1 MKKLVSNQISPNF
14 TFADSLY
21 AMKQI
26 FVANSQKKSAY
37 YNILFTRYFDTEN
50 FFLTNAVR
58 TGLAKI
64 IEVVNPSKKKKIG
77 IPAFICAV
85 VATPFLKEGYEIEW
99 LDTDNNGVI
108 SLEEFKKKAD
118 QLSVIVVPHVFGQ
131 KAPLKEIYEIAKKK
145 NILVIEDC
153 AHLFKV
159 RTQSSQSSN
168 LDNNSKFYCDIR
180 IASFGREKVF
190 SCVSGGAVIWN
201 KNSQF
206 FTNKTFELE
215 KASKGWTIRHALQ
228 PLIFALAIP
237 WWHWGGKLIPYL
249 ASKTK
254 LLPRAVTNSEKKGKE
269 DFPLYALP
277 IIQQKILL
285 QKFQK
290 ADQIIS
296 HRKKIATAWEKI
308 LTKLFPESEIIVPDN
323 AFRVILKTERKQI
336 LAKAKKL
343 GFNLHEWDGIPISPL
358 GTDLAKFGYSLGQC
372 PKAEHF
378 AQNYV
383 TFPTNIRTS
392 LKDIEIFEKLW
403 SK

>member
-14 TFADSLY
+14 TFTDSLY
-21 AMKQI
+21 AVKQI
-26 FVANSQKKSAY
+26 FVSNSQKNTAY
-37 YNILFTRYFDTEN
+37 YNILFTKHFGTEN
-50 FFLTNAVR
+50 FFLTNAIR

-64 IEVVNPSKKKKIG
+64 IEATNPSKKKKIG

-85 VATPFLKEGYEIEW
+85 VATPFLKENYEIEW

-118 QLSVIVVPHVFGQ
+118 KLSVIVVPHIFGQ
-131 KAPLKEIYEIAKKK
+131 KAPLERIFSIAQEK

-153 AHLFKV
+153 AHLFEL
-159 RTQSSQSSN
+159 QN
-168 LDNNSKFYCDIR
+168 HPPMHCDVR

-201 KNSQF
+201 KKSQF
-206 FTNKTFELE
+206 FTNKTFKLE

-237 WWHWGGKLIPYL
+237 WWNWGGKIIPYL

-277 IIQQKILL
+277 VTQQKILL
-285 QKFQK
+285 SKLQK
-290 ADQIIS
+290 ADQIIA
-296 HRKKIATAWEKI
+296 HRKKLAIAWKKT
-308 LTKLFPESEIIVPDN
+308 LTKLFPEAKIIVPDN

-336 LAKAKKL
+336 VSKAKKS
-343 GFNLHEWDGIPISPL
+343 GFNLHEWDGIPISPA
-358 GTDLAKFGYSLGQC
+358 GTDLKKFNYQLGQC

-403 SK
+403 S

>member
-21 AMKQI
+21 AIKQI
-26 FVANSQKKSAY
+26 FVVNSQKKSAY
-37 YNILFTRYFDTEN
+37 YNRIFAKYFGTEN

-58 TGLAKI
+58 TGLAEI
-64 IEVVNPSKKKKIG
+64 IKTVNPSKKKKVG

-85 VATPFLKEGYEIEW
+85 VATPFLKENYEIEW
-99 LDTDNNGVI
+99 LDTDHNGVI

-118 QLSVIVVPHVFGQ
+118 KLSVIVVPHIFGQ
-131 KAPLKEIYEIAKKK
+131 KAPLEEIYNLAQEKK
-145 NILVIEDC
+145 ILVIEDC
-153 AHLFKV
+153 AHLFRV

-168 LDNNSKFYCDIR
+168 SANDSKFHCDVR

-201 KNSQF
+201 KKSQF
-206 FTNKTFELE
+206 FTNKNFKLVN
-215 KASKGWTIRHALQ
+215 ASKGWTIRHALQ

-254 LLPRAVTNSEKKGKE
+254 LLPRAVTNAEKKGKE

-277 IIQQKILL
+277 VTQQKILL
-285 QKFQK
+285 SKFQK

-296 HRKKIATAWEKI
+296 HRKKIATAWEKT

-343 GFNLHEWDGIPISPL
+343 GFNLHEWDGVPISPA
-358 GTDLAKFGYSLGQC
+358 GTDLGKFGYQLGQC
-372 PKAEHF
+372 PKAEYF

-383 TFPTNIRTS
+383 SFPTNIRTS
-392 LKDIEIFEKLW
+392 LKDVKIFEKLW